1 MRKLILTAIIGLG
14 LSLAAMAHEE
24 RAMVAGII
32 TKVDLAAG
40 QVTLNHE
47 AIPYL
52 NMDAMTMVYTVRDP
66 AKLKELKAGDNVKF
80 EAEEIDGQANVVE
93 IEKAN

>member
-40 QVTLNHE
+40 KVTLNHE

-66 AKLKELKAGDNVKF
+66 AKLKDLKANVKF